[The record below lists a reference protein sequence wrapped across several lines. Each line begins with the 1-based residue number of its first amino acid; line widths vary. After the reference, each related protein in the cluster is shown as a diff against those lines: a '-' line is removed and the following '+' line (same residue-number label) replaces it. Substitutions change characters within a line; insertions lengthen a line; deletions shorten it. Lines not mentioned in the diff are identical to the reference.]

1 VLVVQKLSKKAQQLT
16 VASPSSPT
24 ERARECPICMEL
36 MERMLR
42 LACAQNRGKV
52 VCGNCTERPT
62 NCELRHMRLAGAI
75 AASSASWVTADE
87 RASEGGERQREQ
99 GRGGTRGE

>member
-1 VLVVQKLSKKAQQLT
+1 MLVVQKLSKRAQQLT

-52 VCGNCTERPT
+52 VCGNCTERLT
-62 NCELRHMRLAGAI
+62 NCGICDSPVLSRQ
-75 AASSASWVTADE
+75 AAHL
-87 RASEGGERQREQ
+87 G
-99 GRGGTRGE
+99 